1 MDFTVKTARERAVA
15 TEARGLAGRI
25 AQAGLVADR
34 DAQFTAD
41 AIRTLQA
48 AGYGGLTAPVEY
60 GGQGATITELVLAQE
75 ALGEADPSAG
85 LVFGWHLGLLLSL
98 RETRTW
104 PEARYAD
111 LCREAVAGRALI
123 NACRSEPETGS
134 PSRGGRPTTT
144 AERVDG
150 GYVVTGRKT
159 WATGGPALTHIL
171 ISAGVDGSAAVGE
184 FLVRAGSSGLSLDL
198 TWDSLS
204 LRGSGSHTIVM
215 DHVFVPDDD
224 VCSITEPGQ
233 RPARGG
239 ANAGLLHIPG
249 LYMGVANAAR
259 RFTIEHARS
268 YAPNSLGGKTIATV
282 PAVRERLGRIEVL
295 RTSARLLLYDVARQA
310 DACPVQ
316 ERGQL
321 RHLLGLAKLQVT
333 NAAVEIVD
341 LCMRI
346 VGGDSLLRSLP
357 LERCYRD
364 VRAGLHNPPM
374 DDMTV
379 QQLADAALAE
389 DFL

>member
-1 MDFTVKTARERAVA
+1 MDFTVRTARERAVVA
-15 TEARGLAGRI
+15 QTRALAGRI
-25 AQAGLVADR
+25 AAVGAAADR
-34 DAQFTAD
+34 NGEFTA
-41 AIRTLQA
+41 ASIQTLQA
-48 AGYGGLTAPVEY
+48 EGYGGLTAPVEY
-60 GGQGATITELVLAQE
+60 GGQGATITEFVLAQE
-75 ALGEADPSAG
+75 VLGEADPSAG

-98 RETRTW
+98 RETAAW
-104 PEARYAD
+104 PEARFAQ
-111 LCREAVAGRALI
+111 LCREAAAGKALI

-144 AERVDG
+144 ARRVEG

-171 ISAGVDGSAAVGE
+171 ISAGVEGSEAVGE
-184 FLVRAGSSGLSLDL
+184 FLLRSGSAGLSLDL

-215 DHVFVPDDD
+215 DNVFVPDDD
-224 VCSITEPGQ
+224 VCSIVEPGQ
-233 RPARGG
+233 RPTRGG

-259 RFTIEHARS
+259 RFTLEHART
-268 YAPNSLGGKTIATV
+268 YAPNSLGGKPIATV

-310 DACPVQ
+310 DACPVR

-346 VGGDSLLRSLP
+346 VGGDSLLRNLP

-389 DFL
+389 EPS